1 MNIVI
6 LSANKNLYSTKRL
19 IEAAEKRG
27 HEVNVIN
34 HTRTYVVMESGN
46 LDIYYGDHVIS
57 NVDAIIPRIGASV
70 TYYGSA
76 MIRQFE
82 MRQVFTTVSSL
93 ALVRSRDKLRATQI
107 LAKHGVGIPKTAFA
121 KQPNDI
127 DSLIK
132 QVGGTPLI
140 VKLLEGTQGLGVV
153 LAETKKAAKS
163 VIEAFYGLN
172 ANILVQEFIAEAGG
186 ADIRAVVVGGKVVAA
201 YKRQG
206 KEGEFRSN
214 IHRGGYGSTVRL
226 KKSEKDMAVK
236 AARALGLHVAGVD
249 MLQSERGPLILEVN
263 SSPGLKGV
271 ETTTGVDVASHIIE
285 YVESNYQKPPG
296 VKKDKVGA

>member
-6 LSANKNLYSTKRL
+6 LSANKNLYSTRRL
-19 IEAAEKRG
+19 VEAGEARG
-27 HEVNVIN
+27 HNMSVIN

-46 LDIYYGDHVIS
+46 LNIYYGDHVIS
-57 NVDAIIPRIGASV
+57 EVDAIIPRIGASV

-127 DSLIK
+127 ESLIK

-153 LAETKKAAKS
+153 LAETRKAAKS

-172 ANILVQEFIAEAGG
+172 ANILVQEFIEEAGG
-186 ADIRAVVVGGKVVAA
+186 ADIRAIVVGGKVVAA

-214 IHRGGYGSTVRL
+214 IHRGGSGEPVRL
-226 KKSEKDMAVK
+226 KKAEKDMAVK

-249 MLQSERGPLILEVN
+249 MLQSKRGPLILEVN
-263 SSPGLKGV
+263 SSPGLRGI
-271 ETTTGVDVASHIIE
+271 ESTTGLDVASEIIK
-285 YVESNYQKPPG
+285 YVEDTYSKPHSS
-296 VKKDKVGA
+296 KKDKVGA